1 MRAAKKRVM
10 SRSENKHEH
19 LQRLLESFDT
29 AFLVTQGE
37 LGPHARPLTVAAVEG
52 PTVVWFMTSLESPK
66 VNEIRRDPD
75 VLVTFQEKGRFVV
88 LRGKAEL
95 VFDRAKVDRYWTEPQ
110 KVWFPLG
117 KEDPSIVLVRVK
129 VDDAELWDQ
138 SGVRGLKLALAAAKA
153 YVAGT
158 TPDEVEGRHAE
169 IHPGIGRP

>member
-1 MRAAKKRVM
+1 M
-10 SRSENKHEH
+10 SRHPNKHEH

-29 AFLVTQGE
+29 AFLITLGE

-52 PTVVWFMTSLESPK
+52 PTVVWFMTDLASPK

-75 VLVTFQEKGRFVV
+75 VVVTFQGKGKFVV

-95 VFDRAKVDRYWTEPQ
+95 VLDREKVDRYWTEVQ
-110 KVWFPLG
+110 RVWFPLG
-117 KEDPSIVLVRVK
+117 KEDPSLVLLRVK

-138 SGVRGLKLALAAAKA
+138 SGARGLKFVLAAAKA

-158 TPDEVEGRHAE
+158 TPNDDEGRHTE
-169 IHPGIGRP
+169 IHPGIARP